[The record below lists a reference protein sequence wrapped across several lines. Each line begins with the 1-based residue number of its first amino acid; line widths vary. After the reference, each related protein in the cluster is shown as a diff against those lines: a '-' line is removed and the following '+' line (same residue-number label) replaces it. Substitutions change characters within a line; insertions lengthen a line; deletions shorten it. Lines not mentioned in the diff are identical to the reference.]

1 MDERH
6 PTQFSESK
14 HDLKLV
20 QRNQL
25 LGPKE
30 KIPVRRVSVLR
41 REIERQ
47 PERISFKAPDF
58 QAEVSGFWRRLTP
71 GQIGADKYGRP
82 IHGRTWIKQTLSW
95 IEPVDAGAL
104 RVKASRGEET
114 VPQSAKSPG
123 YIYVMRS
130 AAHNK
135 DIFKIGLTTRGSDVR
150 SDELS
155 STTGSPDKFLVVQ
168 EWKVSDCGLAEKLIH
183 ERLDQYRMNPK
194 REFFQAPYKI
204 IFQAIDDVI
213 AESVQRINDDNPL
226 PTASD

>member
-82 IHGRTWIKQTLSW
+82 IHGRTWIKQFLGLSRLMQ
-95 IEPVDAGAL
+95 ELFESRLQGEKKRSRRAQSRPVTFM
-104 RVKASRGEET
+104 S
-114 VPQSAKSPG
+114 
-123 YIYVMRS
+123 
-130 AAHNK
+130 
-135 DIFKIGLTTRGSDVR
+135 
-150 SDELS
+150 
-155 STTGSPDKFLVVQ
+155 
-168 EWKVSDCGLAEKLIH
+168 
-183 ERLDQYRMNPK
+183 
-194 REFFQAPYKI
+194 
-204 IFQAIDDVI
+204 
-213 AESVQRINDDNPL
+213 
-226 PTASD
+226 